1 MDGEAK
7 VPGEPSFHDAPL
19 DSDDSPDPEVAGG
32 STSADRSPAGAAGSG
47 ASLPEG
53 PPEGGLA
60 TIQIPIAQMSCAVC
74 AARVE
79 KALAEVP
86 GVSTAA
92 VNFATERAQ
101 VSYDP
106 GKVGAGALVDAVRAA
121 GYGVPLETATYP
133 VTGMSC
139 AACSAR
145 VEKTVQSLTGV
156 TRAAVNLATESVTVT
171 YLPGV
176 ITPGEI
182 AKAVKKAGYGLV
194 LPVEG
199 AAPAEPGAAA
209 EAARRKQVGLIRL
222 KFIVAL
228 SVGVILMLMMLIPK
242 SWLSMERQWIVMFV
256 LATPV
261 QFWAGWQFYRGAW
274 AALRHRTSD
283 MNTLIAVGTSAA
295 YLYSAAVTFFPGA
308 FEAAAGAGVEA
319 AVYFDSAVIIIG
331 LILLGRYLEAR
342 AKGQTSAAMRRLIG
356 LQAKTARVLRPV
368 PASGT
373 SPAGG
378 EAPGGPVPGGPSAPE
393 APATCELATSTDTA
407 AVVSEVGACSI
418 AAGETLEVDIPVE
431 EVAVGDVVVVR
442 PGEKIPVDGTVL
454 EGRSAVDESMLTGES
469 MPVEKGPGDEVIGAT
484 LNRIGSFRFRATK
497 VGRDTALAQIV
508 RLVEEAQGS
517 KAPIQRLADY
527 IASIFVPVVLGVA
540 VVTFLVWYL
549 LGPEPTFTL
558 ALLAFV
564 SVVII
569 ACPCAMGLATP
580 TAIVVG
586 TGKGAENGILIR
598 SGEALERAYKLNV
611 VVLDKTGTLTQGEP
625 QVTDIVVASGAGLPG
640 APLGEDDLLVLAASA
655 ERGSEHPLG
664 EAIVEEARLR
674 GLALLEAGEFEAIP
688 GRGVEATVR
697 RPAGAASEDEE
708 AFPTEEGPGVRAASA
723 PVRILLGNR
732 QLLDERA
739 FALGVLEARAE
750 ELAEE
755 GKTPMFVVVDGE
767 VFGIIGVAD
776 VLKSDSPEAVRSLG
790 SLGLDVYMITG
801 DNRRTAAAVARQ
813 AGIDNVLAEVL
824 PERKAQAVK
833 DLQATGKVVAMVGD
847 GINDAPAL
855 AQADIGMAI
864 GTGTDVA
871 METSDITL
879 IRGDLTPI
887 GTAIR
892 LSRATMRVIKQNLGW
907 AFGYNIALI
916 PIAAGVLYPAF
927 GILLDPVFAAV
938 AMALSSVSVL
948 SNSLRLRR
956 FRVQ

>member
-1 MDGEAK
+1 MDAEAEL
-7 VPGEPSFHDAPL
+7 PGKPPLSEAPSAAEQ
-19 DSDDSPDPEVAGG
+19 SSAVGRAGG
-32 STSADRSPAGAAGSG
+32 STSAGGPPAGS
-47 ASLPEG
+47 S
-53 PPEGGLA
+53 A
-60 TIQIPIAQMSCAVC
+60 TIQIPIEQMSCAAC

-79 KALAEVP
+79 KALGEVP

-106 GKVGAGALVDAVRAA
+106 GKVSPAALVDAVRAA
-121 GYGVPLETATYP
+121 GYGVTAETATYP

-145 VEKTVQSLTGV
+145 VEKTVQNLIGV
-156 TRAAVNLATESVTVT
+156 TRAAVNLASESLTVT
-171 YLPGV
+171 YLPGL
-176 ITPGEI
+176 ITPEEI
-182 AKAVKKAGYGLV
+182 ARVVQKAGYRLV

-199 AAPAEPGAAA
+199 AASAEPGAAA
-209 EAARRKQVGLIRL
+209 EAARRKQLELIRL

-228 SVGVILMLMMLIPK
+228 AVGVILMLMMLIPE
-242 SWLSMERQWIVMFV
+242 SWLSMDRQWIVMFA

-274 AALRHRTSD
+274 AALRHHTSD

-319 AVYFDSAVIIIG
+319 AVYYDSAVIIIG

-356 LQAKTARVLRPV
+356 LQAKTARVLRAAAS
-368 PASGT
+368 PASG
-373 SPAGG
+373 
-378 EAPGGPVPGGPSAPE
+378 GPSTPGS
-393 APATCELATSTDTA
+393 PTTCELAGPTDTA
-407 AVVSEVGACSI
+407 PLASEAGTCSI
-418 AAGETLEVDIPVE
+418 ATGETMEFDIPVE
-431 EVAVGDVVVVR
+431 EVVVGDVVVVR
-442 PGEKIPVDGTVL
+442 PGEKIPVDGTVT

-469 MPVEKGPGDEVIGAT
+469 IPAEKGPGDEVIGAT
-484 LNRIGSFRFRATK
+484 LNRTGSFRFRATK

-540 VVTFLVWYL
+540 LVTFLAWYL
-549 LGPEPTFTL
+549 LGPEPAFTL

-611 VVLDKTGTLTQGEP
+611 VVLDKTGTLTQGKP
-625 QVTDIVVASGAGLPG
+625 QVTDVIVASETGRPWTS
-640 APLGEDDLLVLAASA
+640 LGEDDLLALAASA

-674 GLALLEAGEFEAIP
+674 GLALLEAGKFEAIP
-688 GRGVEATVR
+688 GRGVEATVW
-697 RPAGAASEDEE
+697 RPAGPASKDGEALPAEE
-708 AFPTEEGPGVRAASA
+708 RTETRAHLV
-723 PVRILLGNR
+723 PVRVLLGNR
-732 QLLDERA
+732 RLLAERA
-739 FALGVLEARAE
+739 LPLGVLEAQAE

-755 GKTPMFVVVDGE
+755 GKTPMFVVLDGT
-767 VFGIIGVAD
+767 VYGIVGVAD
-776 VLKSDSPEAVRSLG
+776 VLKPDSPDAVRSLG

-801 DNRRTAAAVARQ
+801 DNRRTAAAVAVQ

-824 PERKAQAVK
+824 PEHKAQAVK
-833 DLQATGKVVAMVGD
+833 DLQAKGKVVAMVGD

-871 METSDITL
+871 MEASDITL

-927 GILLDPVFAAV
+927 GIVLDPVFAAV

-956 FRVQ
+956 FRVE

>member
-1 MDGEAK
+1 MDAEAK
-7 VPGEPSFHDAPL
+7 VPGEPSMSGTHSASDESS
-19 DSDDSPDPEVAGG
+19 DSDLRGG
-32 STSADRSPAGAAGSG
+32 SAAPGGSASPRDSVAPSGSPA
-47 ASLPEG
+47 P
-53 PPEGGLA
+53 GGLA
-60 TIQIPIAQMSCAVC
+60 TIQIPIGQMSCAVC

-79 KALAEVP
+79 KALGEVP

-106 GKVGAGALVDAVRAA
+106 AKVGAGALVDAVRAA
-121 GYGVPLETATYP
+121 GYGVALETATYP
-133 VTGMSC
+133 VTGMNC

-145 VEKTVQSLTGV
+145 VEKTAQGLTGV
-156 TRAAVNLATESVTVT
+156 TRAAVNLATETVTVT

-182 AKAVKKAGYGLV
+182 AKAVGKAGYGLI
-194 LPVEG
+194 LPAEG

-209 EAARRKQVGLIRL
+209 EAARRKQVRLIRL

-228 SVGVILMLMMLIPK
+228 AVGAVLMLMMLIPE
-242 SWLSMERQWIVMFV
+242 SWLSMEQQWIVMFV

-274 AALRHRTSD
+274 AALRHHTSD
-283 MNTLIAVGTSAA
+283 MNTLIAVGTSVA

-308 FEAAAGAGVEA
+308 FEDAAGAGVEA
-319 AVYFDSAVIIIG
+319 AVYYDSAVIIIG

-356 LQAKTARVLRPV
+356 LQAKTARVVRPA
-368 PASGT
+368 P
-373 SPAGG
+373 SPALSPAPSPAPG
-378 EAPGGPVPGGPSAPE
+378 EA
-393 APATCELATSTDTA
+393 
-407 AVVSEVGACSI
+407 CSM
-418 AAGETLEVDIPVE
+418 AAGETMEIDIPVE
-431 EVAVGDVVVVR
+431 EVVVGDVVVVR
-442 PGEKIPVDGTVL
+442 PGEKIPVDGVVT

-469 MPVEKGPGDEVIGAT
+469 IPVEKGPGDEVIGAT
-484 LNRIGSFRFRATK
+484 LNRTGSFRFRATK

-517 KAPIQRLADY
+517 KAPIQRVADY
-527 IASIFVPVVLGVA
+527 IASIFVPVVLAVA
-540 VVTFLVWYL
+540 VVTFLVWYF
-549 LGPEPTFTL
+549 LGPEPAFTL

-598 SGEALERAYKLNV
+598 SGEALERAYKLDA
-611 VVLDKTGTLTQGEP
+611 VVLDKTGTLTQGKP
-625 QVTDIVVASGAGLPG
+625 QVTDIVIASAAGLIQ
-640 APLGEDDLLVLAASA
+640 APLGEDDLLTLAASA

-674 GLALLEAGEFEAIP
+674 GLTLLEAIEFSAIP
-688 GRGVEATVR
+688 GRGVEATLAQ
-697 RPAGAASEDEE
+697 P
-708 AFPTEEGPGVRAASA
+708 AASA
-723 PVRILLGNR
+723 PKGGTDPLGDRGADSLVPPVLVRVLLGNR
-732 QLLDERA
+732 RLLDERGYT
-739 FALGVLEARAE
+739 LGDLETPAE
-750 ELAEE
+750 QLAEE
-755 GKTPMFVVVDGE
+755 GKTPMFVVVDG
-767 VFGIIGVAD
+767 VVAGMIGVAD
-776 VLKSDSPEAVRSLG
+776 VLKPDSPAAVRTLA

-801 DNRRTAAAVARQ
+801 DNQRTAEAIGRQ
-813 AGIDNVLAEVL
+813 AGIRNVLAEVL

-833 DLQATGKVVAMVGD
+833 DLQAAGKVVAMVGD

-871 METSDITL
+871 MEASDITL
-879 IRGDLTPI
+879 MRGDLTPI

-916 PIAAGVLYPAF
+916 PVAAGVLYPAF
-927 GILLDPVFAAV
+927 GILLDPMFAAV

-956 FRVQ
+956 FRVG